1 MTDIDS
7 KLAALREVR
16 WEIARLQAEMQPYS
30 DAEAEIRAE
39 IQAAMQ
45 AGNVKTVEGHGI
57 QAQRAQRST
66 TVITDKDELTAA
78 LKERGLYDQCVR
90 LDLNEAKKVG
100 IANEVPGVEKQTQE
114 VFSIREVKP

>member
-78 LKERGLYDQCVR
+78 LDPDQTRRRLREYER
-90 LDLNEAKKVG
+90 AVG
-100 IANEVPGVEKQTQE
+100 G
-114 VFSIREVKP
+114 RDG